1 MKILANTLRLI
12 FLDKKIYIT
21 FLAIAITS
29 FILNFYIYNNI
40 FSNNMIDNYYNFY
53 SITYYTFILIPL
65 FLYLISYEFFDL
77 NTVLTRLKSIN
88 EWWNHINT
96 SNFVISF
103 IYIIFLHFLNSI
115 IMLKL
120 KMIEFTSDFI
130 IFEMKYIL
138 ISIIVFNILSL
149 IYSFTSTYTNKRGL
163 SFLVALIIPIIDTLG
178 INTGNKFNFLFKYSI
193 SYEFFQLN
201 IFGQLLAFMYTLA
214 LFFSF
219 YRLFFKVIESKDFLR
234 G

>member
-1 MKILANTLRLI
+1 MKILVNTLRLI

-29 FILNFYIYNNI
+29 LILNFYIYNSI
-40 FSNNMIDNYYNFY
+40 LSNNMIDNYYNFY

-65 FLYLISYEFFDL
+65 FLYLISYEYFDL

-103 IYIIFLHFLNSI
+103 IYIIFLHLLNSI
-115 IMLKL
+115 IMLKF
-120 KMIEFTSDFI
+120 KMIEFTLDFI
-130 IFEMKYIL
+130 IFELKYII

-149 IYSFTSTYTNKRGL
+149 IYSFTSTCTNKKGL

-193 SYEFFQLN
+193 SYGFLQLN
-201 IFGQLLAFMYTLA
+201 IFGQLLAFIYTLA

-219 YRLFFKVIESKDFLR
+219 YKFFFEVIKSKDFLR
-234 G
+234 D